1 MNWKKSSALLLPL
14 LATSGLTATL
24 TVPGDYATVHE
35 AVAAAVAGDV
45 VAVSNGTYTFTST
58 LNIPVGITLDGESEA
73 GTIFEINC
81 GSGYGIHPSVGGVT
95 LQDFTLSIPAA
106 STQSGFIVHASGTPN
121 VQDGL
126 TVENVTIQG
135 SGAAAQRRA
144 GLDIHGYDNVS
155 LSNVSSN
162 DATWGNGIQLTGCS
176 GVTVESCSTGN
187 NAWGSLAIYCSQYLV
202 PTRASSNVTIN
213 GDNSVFGEGNVF
225 IENEFGLT
233 CSGITVTGY
242 EYEMRNTA
250 FRTGAENFI
259 FLKDTWADCAAL
271 AAAFVGFEDAT
282 TINEIAT
289 GNFIVDA
296 ALGLT
301 IQTAID
307 AANSGDTI
315 DVSAGSYAENL
326 ILNKALTLNG
336 ANANAACDA
345 RAAESVIA
353 PASGLPVSI
362 TADGVSFNGFE
373 VTAPGYQYGII
384 LSGTSDVAVIHNN
397 VHDINSSATPV
408 ITNTYGIYY
417 SVPNVDA
424 NSNVTISDNCLDNI
438 ASSALTGN
446 SCAAIGVL
454 QSTSTGTLSNL
465 TIAGNS
471 ITDVAVNTGAWPT
484 GKIAYG
490 MILNTGSS
498 SYLTTTGKIV
508 DAIIENNVIDG
519 LSGFISTA
527 IGLEGNTENAIVR
540 GNTIANLYGAKTAD
554 RAGGGYDLNGLKFES
569 NRYVGTVTVENNS
582 IDRSTFNH
590 NGTMDRGYAVANY
603 VPVGAAYSGGTTA
616 AANVTCN
623 WFGTADADAIADAED
638 LTGSILNKV
647 GAESTFIPFLTTSD
661 IENPTCMGGLV
672 AHNITQG
679 THYATIQAAIDAA
692 NSGDTIEVDAGTHA
706 EALVIDRSIVL
717 SGPNA
722 LISPNTGVRVAEA
735 VVSPPVGSHA
745 IVAAAGN
752 ITVSIAGFSF
762 DMAANQL
769 DDRFVQIINQPNS
782 SWTFEHNEFTN
793 GPTCNNGAWY
803 CSGNNGN
810 WTMSII
816 DNHFYGNADSNGIS
830 IWSTGTNNVVITDN
844 IFEDNQAYALNLN
857 RVVGTISGNIIRDN
871 LIEGAAWWED
881 QSGIILAATDND
893 ISISNNTF
901 ENLAYV
907 GLYLYDGFAG
917 TANVT
922 NNLFD
927 GIAVNANDLTVPY
940 AAFRVRSA
948 GVDISGVTFAENT
961 ILDSPVIVRNP
972 TATVFDATC
981 NWYGSAAGPDAG
993 QFLEGDVDYL
1003 PWLTSSGA
1011 TECTG
1016 GYTVHNITQG
1026 THYETIQAAID
1037 AANSGD
1043 TITLDAVTF
1052 EPVSQVQVNK
1062 SISLI
1067 GAGSASTTIDVGG
1080 YNAWGIYVS
1089 ASDVTLEGF
1098 TMLGDPLV
1106 NQQYG
1111 LHADPGITN
1120 ITYTDITATG
1130 TKRTAIDLN
1139 GVDGAVLT
1147 DIVANGATSG
1157 FGFAISSSRNV
1168 TVTNLSC
1175 TGNAWGA
1182 VGVFPA
1188 NTPYQ
1193 LPGLE
1198 EPTAITFAGT
1208 LSLDGG
1214 AGAISVQDGALA
1226 SGGTWTAT
1234 ISTNAADNADVTVP
1248 ASFSHVVHSTRIDGL
1263 VMHNATTQATAYT
1276 MAPML
1281 EAYAPVGTFSGT
1293 YIQDIVNGDLE
1304 VIPGLRVEAAV
1315 NGAAGG
1321 EDINIAAGTYTL
1333 LAQSLLDVDVN
1344 LLGAGS
1350 DLTFLEA
1357 GYNTGTSA
1365 YSETSALLHVAA
1377 GVTAEIRDLSIS
1389 GAGFTVNQAIQSR
1402 GDSLTVA
1409 DCVISNISSS
1419 AGSYD
1424 GRGIVFLTGGGLVD
1438 GCTLSDIYRIGVHIR
1453 GAVVSPAPVVL
1464 VDGLTYTGKGD
1475 GDWLDYG
1482 VEFGGGGQG
1491 EVRNSMITACTGV
1504 AYDGSTSGGILVTD
1518 YYGTFTIAEI
1528 NSSILTGNS
1537 TGVVV
1542 GYAEADISDV
1552 TIRGCSIF
1560 DNTEFGVT
1568 STGVE
1573 VDAISNWWGAVSG
1586 PYHPTTNALGTG
1598 NEVSDNVLFD
1608 PWLAGEYDI
1617 TQSASETLISVADG
1631 AQYTDE
1637 TVVTYSIAPA
1647 ISGATA
1653 WRQVTVWVA
1662 WNASFV
1668 NPTSLNGLFS
1678 HSDGVFFDYDL
1689 GANPMEVS
1697 VSILGGLTEGQLAAA
1712 DLFTVTFDGVA
1723 EPASPFTTDLSIS
1736 SAVVRSLV
1744 NVTIPSSTDDAVSLT
1759 VDGTA
1764 PAAITDAWLVDSCI
1778 NTDITGTITAIDNVE
1793 LYNVE
1798 YQILPGGSWAEALPA
1813 NLEGASLAPQNYTVD
1828 VSGLADGDYTLQF
1841 RVNDEVGYIGD
1852 VAEYSFHLDTVAPT
1866 AASALDADPGHQ
1878 FVDLAWEHGSGHDGY
1893 KVYRALRVEAYPY
1906 PGAGETTVNVYGTD
1920 TFTLV
1925 ADLAPTVN
1933 TYIDNIAARGIYD
1946 YAVVAYDCVNDDAAA
1961 AIGAATNYF
1970 LGDWAGN
1977 DGFVSSPDLAELST
1991 SYGSDAGEGAF
2002 DAEHDVAPTSDY
2014 SSYGLPEPDSRINF
2028 EDLIIFAMNYGPSGP
2043 QLPQDSRGGQPG
2055 NTIELVQGEEH
2066 PELLL
2071 PALAK
2076 GVSVRVACEAT
2087 LQSVIGALPAFFYND
2102 GEAWVVDVV
2111 AFGSTIPANSRVE
2124 LVFAGEAAQPVILD
2138 ADARDAWNNSIE
2150 LSIENSLSAELPL
2163 AFELGQNFPNP
2174 FNPATQIRFAL
2185 PEDANVRLV
2194 LFNSLGQE
2202 VKTVLDASL
2211 EAGYHEVR
2219 LDASGLASGVYF
2231 YRMQAGNFTDLK
2243 KMVVLK

>member
-1 MNWKKSSALLLPL
+1 MNWKKSSALLLASLCSVGSVMAQAPVPDYGWDVFTIRNASAAPYNPPVIQDNDDL
-14 LATSGLTATL
+14 VTDSIEFFITESGQKAALGTNMINGARVDQIATL
-24 TVPGDYATVHE
+24 HIDRLDDYVNSTAPYGPYFNIWVTDGLGNYAVIANEPSNPAWIGSRWDVPDWTFLSTKVAKVYETPGWNDYTSWVHNLVGVNGALTFADVAALTIAPPPAAYITNPANAVGSGAPDDINENTAYGYNWIFGDTANNYVSGNGYIVDNYYATTSYAVHN
-35 AVAAAVAGDV
+35 VTQDLYYSTVHAAVAGAVENDLIT
-45 VAVSNGTYTFTST
+45 VANGVYPFTST
-58 LNIPVGITLDGESEA
+58 LNIPVGITIDGESEE
-73 GTIFEINC
+73 GVIFAVDC
-81 GSGYGIHPSVGGVT
+81 GAGYGIHPSVGGIT
-95 LQDFTLSIPAA
+95 LRDFTLSIPET
-106 STQSGFIVHASGTPN
+106 STQSGFIVHASGTPS

-144 GLDIHGYDNVS
+144 GLDVHGYDNVS

-162 DATWGNGIQLTGCS
+162 DATWGNGIQITGCS
-176 GVTVESCSTGN
+176 DVTVENCSTSN

-202 PTRASSNVTIN
+202 PTRASSDVTIN
-213 GDNSVFGEGNVF
+213 GDNCVFGESNVF

-242 EYEMRNTA
+242 EYEMRNTT

-271 AAAFVGFEDAT
+271 AAAFVGYEDAT
-282 TINEIAT
+282 TVNEIAT

-296 ALGLT
+296 ALSLT
-301 IQTAID
+301 IQAAID

-315 DVSAGSYAENL
+315 EVDAGSYDENV

-345 RAAESVIA
+345 RVAESVIA

-362 TADGVSFNGFE
+362 TADGVSLNGFE

-438 ASSALTGN
+438 ASSSLTGN

-465 TIAGNS
+465 TIAGNT

-490 MILNTGSS
+490 MILNTGSAN
-498 SYLTTTGKIV
+498 YLTTTGKIV
-508 DAIIENNVIDG
+508 DAIIEDNVIDG

-527 IGLEGNTENAIVR
+527 IGLEGNTENAFIS

-603 VPVGAAYSGGTTA
+603 VPVGDAYAGGTTA
-616 AANVTCN
+616 AADVTCT
-623 WFGTADADAIADAED
+623 WFGSADITAIADAED
-638 LTGSILNKV
+638 LTGSILNKI
-647 GAESTFIPFLTTSD
+647 GAETAFVPFLIDSD
-661 IENPTCMGGLV
+661 IANPTCTGGLV
-672 AHNITQG
+672 AHNTTQG
-679 THYATIQAAIDAA
+679 TDYATIQ
-692 NSGDTIEVDAGTHA
+692 E
-706 EALVIDRSIVL
+706 
-717 SGPNA
+717 
-722 LISPNTGVRVAEA
+722 
-735 VVSPPVGSHA
+735 
-745 IVAAAGN
+745 
-752 ITVSIAGFSF
+752 
-762 DMAANQL
+762 
-769 DDRFVQIINQPNS
+769 
-782 SWTFEHNEFTN
+782 
-793 GPTCNNGAWY
+793 
-803 CSGNNGN
+803 
-810 WTMSII
+810 
-816 DNHFYGNADSNGIS
+816 
-830 IWSTGTNNVVITDN
+830 
-844 IFEDNQAYALNLN
+844 
-857 RVVGTISGNIIRDN
+857 
-871 LIEGAAWWED
+871 
-881 QSGIILAATDND
+881 
-893 ISISNNTF
+893 
-901 ENLAYV
+901 
-907 GLYLYDGFAG
+907 
-917 TANVT
+917 
-922 NNLFD
+922 
-927 GIAVNANDLTVPY
+927 
-940 AAFRVRSA
+940 
-948 GVDISGVTFAENT
+948 
-961 ILDSPVIVRNP
+961 
-972 TATVFDATC
+972 
-981 NWYGSAAGPDAG
+981 
-993 QFLEGDVDYL
+993 
-1003 PWLTSSGA
+1003 
-1011 TECTG
+1011 
-1016 GYTVHNITQG
+1016 
-1026 THYETIQAAID
+1026 AID

-1067 GAGSASTTIDVGG
+1067 GAGSANTTIDVGG
-1080 YNAWGIYVS
+1080 FNAWGIYVS
-1089 ASDVTLEGF
+1089 ASDVTLQGF
-1098 TMLGDPLV
+1098 TLLGDSV
-1106 NQQYG
+1106 ANEQYG
-1111 LHADPGITN
+1111 LHANPGISN
-1120 ITYTDITATG
+1120 LTYTDITATG

-1147 DIVANGATSG
+1147 DIVANDATSG

-1226 SGGTWTAT
+1226 SGGTWKGT
-1234 ISTNAADNADVTVP
+1234 ISTNPADNADVTVP
-1248 ASFSHVVHSTRIDGL
+1248 ATFSHVVHSTRIDGL

-1276 MAPML
+1276 MAPTM
-1281 EAYAPVGTFSGT
+1281 EAWEPVGTFSGT

-1377 GVTAEIRDLSIS
+1377 GVTAEIRDMSIS

-1409 DCVISNISSS
+1409 DCVISNVSSS
-1419 AGSYD
+1419 AGSFD

-1438 GCTLSDIYRIGVHIR
+1438 GCTLSDIHRIGVHIR

-1504 AYDGSTSGGILVTD
+1504 ASTDGSTSGGILVTD

-1528 NSSILTGNS
+1528 NDCTLTANT

-1542 GYAEADISDV
+1542 GYAAADISDV
-1552 TIRGCSIF
+1552 TIRGCSIYG
-1560 DNTEFGVT
+1560 NTEFGVT

-1573 VDAISNWWGAVSG
+1573 VDALSNWWGAASG
-1586 PYHPTTNALGTG
+1586 PYHPTTNALGAG

-1608 PWLAGEYDI
+1608 PWLAGEFEI
-1617 TQSASETLISVADG
+1617 TQTASETLISVADG

-1637 TVVTYSIAPA
+1637 TVVTYSIAPV
-1647 ISGATA
+1647 IPGATP

-1662 WNASFV
+1662 WDGAFV
-1668 NPTSLNGLFS
+1668 TPTSLSSLFS
-1678 HSDGVFFDYDL
+1678 HADGVFFDYDL

-1697 VSILGGLTEGQLAAA
+1697 VSILGGLTEGQLADT
-1712 DLFTVTFDGVA
+1712 DLFTVTFDGID
-1723 EPASPFTTDLSIS
+1723 EPASPFTTDLAIS

-1744 NVTIPSSTDDAVSLT
+1744 NVTIPSATDDALSLT

-1764 PAAITDAWLVDSCI
+1764 PAAITDAWLGDSCV
-1778 NTDITGTITAIDNVE
+1778 NSDIAGTITPIDNVE

-1828 VSGLADGDYTLQF
+1828 VSGLSDGDYTLQF
-1841 RVNDEVGYIGD
+1841 RVNDEVGYIGA

-1866 AASALDADPGHQ
+1866 AASALDADPGHE

-1893 KVYRALRVEAYPY
+1893 KVYRALRAGYPY
-1906 PGAGETTVNVYGTD
+1906 PGAGETTANVYGTD

-1925 ADLAPTVN
+1925 ADLAANVN
-1933 TYIDNIAARGIYD
+1933 VYVDAVAERGIYD

-1970 LGDWAGN
+1970 LGDWADHN
-1977 DGFVSSPDLAELST
+1977 GFVFSPDLAELST
-1991 SYGSDAGEGAF
+1991 SYGADAGEAGF

-2014 SSYGLPEPDSRINF
+2014 SSYGLPEPDARINF
-2028 EDLIIFAMNYGPSGP
+2028 EDLIIFAMNYGPAGP
-2043 QLPQDSRGGQPG
+2043 ALPMDSHGNQPG
-2055 NTIELVQGEEH
+2055 DTIELVQGEDH
-2066 PELLL
+2066 HELLL
-2071 PALAK
+2071 PALVK
-2076 GVSVRVACEAT
+2076 GVSVRIACEAA
-2087 LQSVIGALPAFFYND
+2087 LQSVISAQPAFFYHD

-2111 AFGSTIPANSRVE
+2111 ALGGTIPANSRVE

-2138 ADARDAWNNSIE
+2138 ADARDAWNSTIE

-2185 PEDANVRLV
+2185 PEDASVRLV
-2194 LFNSLGQE
+2194 LFNSLGQQ
-2202 VKTVLDASL
+2202 VRTVLDASL

-2231 YRMQAGNFTDLK
+2231 YRMEAGNFTDLK